1 MRLIQSSPQ
10 RLQSAL
16 HAAALTR
23 AVVAASAFAIL
34 PLSAC
39 SDGPFIPTERHIV
52 ASGPRAAVAP
62 QHRPFQ
68 ISQSWD
74 PSGNDWTVP
83 PCVVEVPNPASP
95 GTTVQI
101 VISRLLH
108 SSGTAT
114 HFGRYTAD
122 NYAVDC
128 TWDASVGAIDVG
140 GWVRAVVASG
150 DTVWGTWQS
159 YATFGGTGADFD
171 GVMWLDGG
179 TGRFLHA
186 TGMASI
192 HSHDEPDGSGSG
204 SGSGW
209 IAY

>member
-1 MRLIQSSPQ
+1 MRLIRSSLQ
-10 RLQSAL
+10 RLL
-16 HAAALTR
+16 PPRHVTALTR
-23 AVVAASAFAIL
+23 AVGAVSAFAIL
-34 PLSAC
+34 SLAAC
-39 SDGPFIPTERHIV
+39 SDGPFIPPERQLV
-52 ASGPRAAVAP
+52 AGGPQAARTP
-62 QHRPFQ
+62 EHRPFQ
-68 ISQSWD
+68 ISQSWE

-83 PCVVEVPNPASP
+83 PCVVEIPNPANP
-95 GTTVQI
+95 GTTMQI

-122 NYAVDC
+122 NYATDC
-128 TWDASVGAIDVG
+128 TWDAGVGAIDVG

-150 DTVWGTWQS
+150 DTVWGSWQS

-171 GVMWLDGG
+171 GIMWLEGG
-179 TGRFLHA
+179 TGRFRGA
-186 TGMASI
+186 TGMASM
-192 HSHDEPDGSGSG
+192 HTHDEPDGSGSG